1 MTEQPLILC
10 KPTTWFWSRAFGML
24 AMLTFLGGWFFK
36 DALVGYRDKNLVF
49 HWEKAFDKVAND
61 YLADKNAGKSDD
73 DWRAKAEK
81 ETATLGDDPSIL
93 PVGTVN
99 PAPWPTE
106 LKDPA
111 IISKGPDDAF
121 NVFRARMK
129 YNKPDEKIHDAGSI
143 REQFYYAYGLTAM
156 SIYTLFILI
165 RTARR
170 SISADATSIRT
181 QEGRT
186 VLFSSMYELDLRKW
200 GNKGLAFAKYKTPE
214 GASGVVR
221 IDGLT
226 YGGFKIEQN
235 EPAEQLMRRIKDNFH
250 GEIIDY
256 ETAESEAKTDTEPDQ
271 DNDQKSEPS
280 LADETHKP

>member
-24 AMLTFLGGWFFK
+24 AMFTFLGGWFFK
-36 DALVGYRDKNLVF
+36 DALIGYREKNNVF
-49 HWEKAFDKVAND
+49 YWEKAFDKVAND

-73 DWRAKAEK
+73 EWRAKAAK
-81 ETATLGDDPSIL
+81 ETIALGDDPSIL
-93 PVGTVN
+93 PEGTVN

-106 LKDPA
+106 LQDPA
-111 IISKGPDDAF
+111 IISKGPDAAWEI
-121 NVFRARMK
+121 FRARMK

-143 REQFYYAYGLTAM
+143 REQFYYGYGLSALA
-156 SIYTLFILI
+156 IYTAFILV
-165 RTARR
+165 RTSRR
-170 SISADATSIRT
+170 SISADATSIHT

-186 VLFSSMYELDLRKW
+186 VPFSSLYELDLRKW
-200 GNKGLAFAKYKTPE
+200 GNKGLAFAKYKTSE

-235 EPAEQLMRRIKDNFH
+235 
-250 GEIIDY
+250 
-256 ETAESEAKTDTEPDQ
+256 
-271 DNDQKSEPS
+271 
-280 LADETHKP
+280 